1 MLFEMEYPCSQT
13 EGDSAEDIKNID
25 VKSIRKSTQSQTSR
39 RRSKSLGSQSPPRKS
54 DCQTPISKFPEL
66 VHDIAYLLIIKKEI
80 IYRIPL
86 ILDVTRV
93 EESIRDKNMKVPTKN
108 NVKLP

>member
-1 MLFEMEYPCSQT
+1 MS
-13 EGDSAEDIKNID
+13 
-25 VKSIRKSTQSQTSR
+25 
-39 RRSKSLGSQSPPRKS
+39 GSQSPPRKS
-54 DCQTPISKFPEL
+54 DCQTPVSKFPEL

-93 EESIRDKNMKVPTKN
+93 EESIRDKNVSFLQRVSLN
-108 NVKLP
+108 NYKINVTEEFKKSKPLGKD